1 MAAASALS
9 PIYPLYRE
17 RCDSSVSMVTVVFTA
32 YGAAS
37 VRLGRRPALLS
48 ALLMAAA
55 STAIF
60 WTADNVLPLVIAR
73 AVQGVATG
81 TAISALAPGSS
92 ASPRQDTRRQ
102 GPR

>member
-1 MAAASALS
+1 MAAANALS

-17 RCDSSVSMVTVVFTA
+17 RWDSSVSMVTVVFTA

-37 VRLGRRPALLS
+37 DRLGRRPALLA
-48 ALLMAAA
+48 ALLIAAA
-55 STAIF
+55 STAIL
-60 WTADNVLPLVIAR
+60 WTADGVLSLVIAR

-81 TAISALAPGSS
+81 TAISGLAPGSS
-92 ASPRQDTRRQ
+92 ASPRRDTRRQ